1 MVVNMADNTPSTT
14 DDLQLR
20 MLAEGFYLQ
29 ALDQVTHAGMGGP
42 SRLPGWTRKH
52 VAMHVIANA
61 DAFMRL
67 IEWARTGN
75 ENPMYPSR
83 AARDAEIEQ
92 LVASTP
98 DGDVSTMAHE
108 ASEELTQALNTMND
122 DAWSVLVRTGQ
133 GEETAAS
140 FIPWARAREC
150 FVHALDLNIGY
161 TALDFPTAAA
171 DRIFAELLGYWKKT
185 ETRANFL
192 FHVTDREDL
201 TEWRI
206 DIPGT
211 EKNETDYSQPVE
223 VTGEFNELL
232 QYAIGRGWP
241 ASGRQDNAKGGAGA
255 ATPEDLPTPP
265 PWV

>member
-1 MVVNMADNTPSTT
+1 MADNSRTLD

-20 MLAEGFYLQ
+20 MIAEGFYLQ
-29 ALDQVTHAGMGGP
+29 ALDQVTHTGMSAP

-67 IEWARTGN
+67 LDWARTGR

-83 AARDAEIEQ
+83 KERDAEIEQ
-92 LVASTP
+92 LVSATV

-108 ASEELTQALNTMND
+108 ASEELTQELSSMSSD
-122 DAWSVLVRTGQ
+122 DWDAIVRTGQ
-133 GEETAAS
+133 GDDAAAS

-171 DRIFAELLGYWKKT
+171 DRIFEELIAHWEKT
-185 ETRANFL
+185 QTRANFL
-192 FHVTDREDL
+192 FHVTDRDDL
-201 TEWRI
+201 ADWHI
-206 DIPGT
+206 DIPGV
-211 EKNETDYSQPVE
+211 EKTDTDFSRPVE
-223 VTGEFNELL
+223 VTGEFSELL

-241 ASGRQDNAKGGAGA
+241 ASGRTDDAKGGTGSS
-255 ATPEDLPTPP
+255 TPDDLPAPP

>member
-1 MVVNMADNTPSTT
+1 MADDTPNTT

-29 ALDQVTHAGMGGP
+29 ALDQVTHTGMNSP

-67 IEWARTGN
+67 LEWAGTGR

-98 DGDVSTMAHE
+98 DADVSTMAHE
-108 ASEELTQALNTMND
+108 ASEELTQALSSVND
-122 DAWSVLVRTGQ
+122 DAWSATVRTGQ
-133 GEETAAS
+133 GDEAQAS

-171 DRIFAELLGYWKKT
+171 DRIFAELIDHWTKT

-201 TEWRI
+201 SDWHI
-206 DIPGT
+206 DIPGA
-211 EKNETDYSQPVE
+211 EKNETDFRRPIE
-223 VTGEFNELL
+223 ATGEFNELL

-241 ASGRQDNAKGGAGA
+241 ASGRQDNAKGAAGR
-255 ATPEDLPTPP
+255 ATPEDLPAPP